1 MEMLTN
7 LRYNTHINRSV
18 GLPGKEY
25 LCDSPPV

>member
-18 GLPGKEY
+18 GLLGKEY
-25 LCDSPPV
+25 LYDSPPV

>member
-25 LCDSPPV
+25 LYDSPPV